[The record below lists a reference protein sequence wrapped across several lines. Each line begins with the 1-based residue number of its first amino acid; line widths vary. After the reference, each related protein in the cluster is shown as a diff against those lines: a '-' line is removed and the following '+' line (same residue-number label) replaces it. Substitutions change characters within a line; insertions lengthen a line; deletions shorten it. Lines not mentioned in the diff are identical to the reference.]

1 MAHPRHFP
9 VSARSARRRAGH
21 PGFVSCVLLATV
33 LSSGCDD
40 AKVAKVTHP
49 SQAPSQAAG
58 ARSDFPAASAPAS
71 SLRYL
76 SFELGGA
83 NAGERVPLLIAIHGL
98 GDTPENFSHWLR
110 GLDIK
115 LRLIVPQAPTSY
127 GHGYSWFPYRAD
139 RTQHELAEGI
149 ARSRDR
155 LEQLVDELTRRY
167 QFPGKPAVLG
177 FSQGG
182 MLSFALAA
190 HAPERF
196 SLVMPLG
203 GLLPDEL
210 DPAPM
215 TTPPSRPEVLAFHGT
230 DDRIVPF
237 ADATRATERL
247 SALGYEIH
255 LHSYPGVGHQI
266 PPDMRTA
273 VFAKLR
279 EWAAE

>member
-1 MAHPRHFP
+1 MTAALFVFATAPLSTACDDARYGDRAAPGARSSEAPDKAPTSHFP
-9 VSARSARRRAGH
+9 AATQSARS
-21 PGFVSCVLLATV
+21 T
-33 LSSGCDD
+33 
-40 AKVAKVTHP
+40 
-49 SQAPSQAAG
+49 APS
-58 ARSDFPAASAPAS
+58 SP
-71 SLRYL
+71 SLSYL

-83 NAGERVPLLIAIHGL
+83 RTDDTLPLLIAIHGL
-98 GDTPENFSHWLR
+98 GDSPENFSHWLR

-115 LRLIVPQAPTSY
+115 LRLIVPRAPTSY

-139 RTQHELAEGI
+139 RAEHELAEGI
-149 ARSRDR
+149 ARSRDL
-155 LEQLVDELTRRY
+155 LERLVDDLLGK
-167 QFPGKPAVLG
+167 FGSSDKPAVLG

-203 GLLPDEL
+203 GLLPGEL
-210 DPAPM
+210 DPPPIAAPQ
-215 TTPPSRPEVLAFHGT
+215 SRPELLAFHGT

-237 ADATRATERL
+237 ADAKRATERL
-247 SALGYEIH
+247 SALGYDVH

-266 PPDMRTA
+266 PPDMRAA

-279 EWAAE
+279 EWAAR